1 MMRVTDVELDDKD
14 VVEIFTTAMEGGI
27 GYWSIADEYRWLYL
41 YEDWENDIVKPL
53 DDDQVL
59 VVLSD
64 AEGEDFENLELTPAK
79 IKAGVKWMLNNGY
92 QYNIFDIDADAAD
105 VIVQAG
111 LFGKVVYA

>member
-1 MMRVTDVELDDKD
+1 MRILDVELTDRE

-27 GYWSIADEYRWLYL
+27 GYWSIADEYRWKYL

-64 AEGEDFENLELTPAK
+64 TEGDDFKDVELTPAK
-79 IKAGVKWMLNNGY
+79 IRAGVKWVLNNRPH
-92 QYNIFDIDADAAD
+92 YNIQDIDADVAD
-105 VIVQAG
+105 AIVQAG
-111 LFGKVVYA
+111 LFGEVVYA